1 MKKIIIPILIG
12 IITLPVF
19 SQNVLTLEKCKELA
33 QKNNLKMQNAELTVE
48 AAQQQKKEAFTKYFP
63 SISATGMGF
72 ATNKPMLSM
81 EMDMAGQMQPLTDV
95 LGPLIGWGMA
105 NGAPIDPALLEAM
118 QNQDPTKIEALNNG
132 IVGGVMAMQPIFA
145 GGQIVNGNRL
155 AKAGVEIRQLQKQMT
170 DKEVLLTTEQYFWQ
184 IVLLKE
190 KLKTIDNA
198 VVMLDRIFSDVKVSV
213 EAGLTTR
220 NDQLRVELEQ
230 NKLASNKL
238 KVENGLRILKT
249 SFALHIGLEI
259 GDYDIETP
267 NIENTSLPAK
277 QDNKALLENRLEYR
291 LLDKSV
297 DIAKLEVKLETGKN
311 MPSVAVG
318 AGYQYMK
325 FDINKS
331 GEMKNDFGMVF
342 AMVSVPITDWWGG
355 SHTIK
360 RKKIDLKIAE
370 NTRQE
375 TSDLLLLQMQKTDNE
390 LDEAFQQILIAKK
403 SIISSEEN
411 LRISNDNFSV
421 GVTTLSDLLEAQN
434 LVQQSHDQ
442 YTEAAALYYIKL
454 AEYKQMSE

>member
-1 MKKIIIPILIG
+1 
-12 IITLPVF
+12 
-19 SQNVLTLEKCKELA
+19 
-33 QKNNLKMQNAELTVE
+33 MQNAELTVE

-355 SHTIK
+355 SHAIK
-360 RKKIDLKIAE
+360 RKKLELKIAE
-370 NTRQE
+370 NTKQE

-390 LDEAFQQILIAKK
+390 LDEAFQQVLIAKK
-403 SIISSEEN
+403 SITASEEN

-421 GVTTLSDLLEAQN
+421 GITTLSDLLEAQN

-442 YTEAAALYYIKL
+442 YTEAAAIYFIKL
-454 AEYKQMSE
+454 AEHKQMSD

>member
-1 MKKIIIPILIG
+1 MKKTIIPILIG
-12 IITLPVF
+12 IATLPAF
-19 SQNVLTLEKCKELA
+19 SQNVLTLEQCKELA
-33 QKNNLKMQNAELTVE
+33 LKNNLKMQNAELTVE

-72 ATNKPMLSM
+72 ATSKPMLSM
-81 EMDMAGQMQPLTDV
+81 EMDMSEQMQPLTDV

-105 NGAPIDPALLEAM
+105 NGAPIDPSLLAGL
-118 QNQDPTKIEALNNG
+118 QNQEPTKIEALNNG
-132 IVGGVMAMQPIFA
+132 IIGGVMATQPIFA

-170 DKEVLLTTEQYFWQ
+170 DKEVSLTTEQYFWQ

-190 KLKTIDNA
+190 KLKTVDNA
-198 VVMLDRIFSDVKVSV
+198 VIMLDRIFSDVKIAV

-220 NDQLRVELEQ
+220 NDLLRVELEQ

-249 SFALHIGLEI
+249 NFALHVGLEI

-267 NIENTSLPAK
+267 DIENTALPAK
-277 QDNKALLENRLEYR
+277 RDDKALLENRLEYR

-297 DIAKLEVKLETGKN
+297 DVAKLEVKLEAGKH
-311 MPSVAVG
+311 MPTVAVG

-325 FDINKS
+325 FDLNKS
-331 GEMKNDFGMVF
+331 SEMKNDFGMVF
-342 AMVSVPITDWWGG
+342 ASVAVPITDWWGG
-355 SHTIK
+355 SHAIK
-360 RKKIDLKIAE
+360 RKKLDLKIAE

-375 TSDLLLLQMQKTDNE
+375 TSDLLLLQMQQTGNE
-390 LDEAFQQILIAKK
+390 LDEAFQQVLIAKK
-403 SIISSEEN
+403 SITASEEN
-411 LRISNDNFSV
+411 LRISKDNFDV

-442 YTEAAALYYIKL
+442 HTEAAAIYFIKL

>member
-355 SHTIK
+355 SHAIK